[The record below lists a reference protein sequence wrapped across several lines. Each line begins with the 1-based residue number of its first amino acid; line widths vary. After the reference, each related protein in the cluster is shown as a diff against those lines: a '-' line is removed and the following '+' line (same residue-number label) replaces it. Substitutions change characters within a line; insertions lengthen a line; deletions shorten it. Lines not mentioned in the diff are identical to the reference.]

1 MQLIIGMEQT
11 VATSSAL
18 REHKHPYRLIHDVYV
33 LLDYGDRQILNQFG
47 LTSTQYR
54 LLNLI
59 DSLKGRRLSKL
70 GDRLI
75 RSKSQ
80 VTRTIDNLEKLGYVK
95 CGDDRTD
102 GRAQLVVLT
111 KKGQG
116 LRDRANQAHAESLDT
131 RFHVLEKSEQTELV
145 NLLDKLK
152 QGMAIYLE
160 VERA

>member
-1 MQLIIGMEQT
+1 MRTQLISGMENSS
-11 VATSSAL
+11 TSSAL

-33 LLDYGDRQILNQFG
+33 LLDYGDRQVLNQFG

-59 DSLKGRRLSKL
+59 DSSKGRRLSKL

-95 CGDDRTD
+95 RGDDRTD
-102 GRAQLVVLT
+102 GRAQLVV
-111 KKGQG
+111 
-116 LRDRANQAHAESLDT
+116 
-131 RFHVLEKSEQTELV
+131 
-145 NLLDKLK
+145 
-152 QGMAIYLE
+152 
-160 VERA
+160 